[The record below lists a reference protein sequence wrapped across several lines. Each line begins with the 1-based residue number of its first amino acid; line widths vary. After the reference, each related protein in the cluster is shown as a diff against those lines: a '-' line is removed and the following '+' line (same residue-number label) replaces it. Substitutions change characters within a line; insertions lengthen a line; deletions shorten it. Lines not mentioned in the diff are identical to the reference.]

1 MNITQCDCCKEIW
14 SEEKFTG
21 IPLGNSTLYLC
32 PDCLEKLADTVM
44 NKKYTEFKKLYNR
57 GNK

>member
-14 SEEKFTG
+14 SEEKFTK
-21 IPLGNSTLYLC
+21 IQLGKFTLNLC
-32 PDCLEKLADTVM
+32 PDCIKQF
-44 NKKYTEFKKLYNR
+44 NKKYKEFKKLDNK